1 MNRSNDTSSPNEYED
16 AKEGRSP
23 TEQIFNCYPPTTPS
37 NIYPINGSVID
48 KTDSVIL
55 NSYNRRQRL
64 NLLRSRMRNE
74 FGHGN
79 ISGGGITPSCTDD
92 DTLSLSESA
101 SLASWG
107 RNLLSESGNSFNKNV
122 FALDSLSTRGL
133 TMKMGSSLSPSKSYT
148 DQQQQLTNYYME
160 GPKMSA
166 HQIEIPPIPVETIPE
181 ETNTKTYT
189 TPRNNSAEFD
199 APNVTLKSTTQ
210 RQSDLFRDNDSLT
223 SDKLTENER
232 EDEDKISEMPGK
244 HTTASDSKESIS
256 GTSDPNNEYGR
267 RRGHVKTNSLDRGLS
282 LAKVMK
288 SGPFPPPDQ
297 KANSLNRQCSPS
309 EIFKVMCEED
319 QLNDQAAGVVSKI
332 TSDLLKTDPSIKSSG
347 ETCHSTDTTDN
358 SKSIELAL
366 TPPIP
371 DRSHLPILTKPRPVI
386 PPRPSRPS
394 TIIEQ
399 QQNTLE
405 NFIIEEE
412 VEMKKI
418 GEDKEERGKS
428 SNGSSDTYKSMESIT
443 IPKEALL
450 DTCDPITRDV
460 ERRMSMK
467 EHTPAS
473 SKSSTL
479 DKGATLTPSTSQTI
493 PVTLSALR
501 GAKNTVKN
509 ISHGL
514 LRGVFDK
521 AKSAVFLGRNNPKI
535 SRSEFEEMHE
545 IDDDPA
551 TFTNNLPPEQQ
562 VPPSSVSS
570 PIQICR
576 PKNSKKG
583 PFDFSDV
590 QLVQQI
596 NNEHSGAIWVVKFSV
611 CGKLI
616 ATAGKDGIVRV
627 WCMKDAVEEFQN
639 MKERYR
645 NVTGRSSA
653 SGSNYELMLGANSK
667 ISNSS
672 STVNDVN
679 NLTDDDASVVT
690 VSNSS
695 DDKKK
700 TSKAENVDEII
711 SGKPL
716 CTYRGHTSD
725 IVDLSWSKSYFI
737 LSSGND
743 KTVKLWHLSRN
754 ECLCCFQ
761 HMDFVTGVAFLP
773 KDDKYFIS
781 GSMDGK
787 VRLWHI
793 PDKKVVLW
801 NEVEGSKFITA
812 LTFVKNGKYIVVGTY
827 VGQCFFFTTEQL
839 QYYTMIDVR
848 STKGKNA
855 VGHKIT
861 GLSVSGDKL
870 LVTSNDSRI
879 RIYDIRDMKLSCKFI
894 GSTNDHSHIR
904 ASFSPDGKHIICGSE
919 DRHIYIW
926 KTFDS
931 SSTITVRKD
940 RNTMWERIR
949 GHEHIVSVA
958 IFAPKPNLFLKKL
971 LTNKKLPVTKS
982 FNEKSNNKN
991 GGGNVESVGNPE
1003 TELDASVCYQP
1014 IFKSS
1019 LPPQASEASTTSI
1032 TGKEKIVNGD
1042 LIVSA
1047 DFNGSIKIFINPPRI
1062 ISTCSSSYFNGE

>member
-1 MNRSNDTSSPNEYED
+1 MDYGDNQVSSNKYQNTTE
-16 AKEGRSP
+16 EGSP
-23 TEQIFNCYPPTTPS
+23 TQQMFNFYPPPS

-64 NLLRSRMRNE
+64 NLLRNRMRSE
-74 FGHGN
+74 FGHN
-79 ISGGGITPSCTDD
+79 NTSGEAITPSCTDD
-92 DTLSLSESA
+92 DTLSLSETT

-107 RNLLSESGNSFNKNV
+107 KNLLSESGNSFNRNV
-122 FALDSLSTRGL
+122 FALDSLSTRGSVMTL
-133 TMKMGSSLSPSKSYT
+133 GNSLSPNRSFIEH
-148 DQQQQLTNYYME
+148 QQQIANYYMD
-160 GPKMSA
+160 GPRMSQYM
-166 HQIEIPPIPVETIPE
+166 HGDVPSSIVETIPE
-181 ETNTKTYT
+181 EPNKTFTSQHETLNETDLSNTIIQRPFDLIIDDTSVT
-189 TPRNNSAEFD
+189 STRN
-199 APNVTLKSTTQ
+199 
-210 RQSDLFRDNDSLT
+210 SD
-223 SDKLTENER
+223 TEK

-244 HTTASDSKESIS
+244 YNTTSDSKESIS
-256 GTSDPNNEYGR
+256 TTSDPNNEYGK

-319 QLNDQAAGVVSKI
+319 QLNDQAAGVISKI
-332 TSDLLKTDPSIKSSG
+332 TSDLLKTDPSIKSFEKDG
-347 ETCHSTDTTDN
+347 N
-358 SKSIELAL
+358 SEEVINNYYNYEKDK

-371 DRSHLPILTKPRPVI
+371 DRSHLPVLSKSKPIV
-386 PPRPSRPS
+386 PPRPNKNLSKVEHS
-394 TIIEQ
+394 TVNQFPIIEENKEQHEGEDQ
-399 QQNTLE
+399 QMINE
-405 NFIIEEE
+405 NNKDNKIIEEE
-412 VEMKKI
+412 I
-418 GEDKEERGKS
+418 NLQG
-428 SNGSSDTYKSMESIT
+428 
-443 IPKEALL
+443 LL
-450 DTCDPITRDV
+450 PDTCDPITRDV

-467 EHTPAS
+467 EHTPSS

-479 DKGATLTPSTSQTI
+479 DKNSALKPTITQGVPPSF
-493 PVTLSALR
+493 SALR
-501 GAKNTVKN
+501 DAKNTVKN

-521 AKSAVFLGRNNPKI
+521 AKSAVFLGRNSHKI
-535 SRSEFEEMHE
+535 SKTDFEEMHE
-545 IDDDPA
+545 IDDDS
-551 TFTNNLPPEQQ
+551 TNPSSTNFLTSEQQ
-562 VPPSSVSS
+562 PPPTVPS
-570 PIQICR
+570 PVQICR

-583 PFDFSDV
+583 PFDFSDIK
-590 QLVQQI
+590 LVQQI

-627 WCMKDAVEEFQN
+627 WCMNDSVEEFQN

-645 NVTGRSSA
+645 NVTGRSST
-653 SGSNYELMLGANSK
+653 SGSNYEVMLGANSK
-667 ISNSS
+667 ICNSS

-679 NLTDDDASVVT
+679 NLTDDDNSIRT
-690 VSNSS
+690 TSNDS
-695 DDKKK
+695 DNKKK
-700 TSKAENVDEII
+700 FIRNDGNDEII
-711 SGKPL
+711 STKPL
-716 CTYRGHTSD
+716 CIYRGHTSD

-926 KTFDS
+926 KTLDS
-931 SSTITVRKD
+931 SSSITVRKD
-940 RNTMWERIR
+940 RNTMWERVR

-958 IFAPKPNLFLKKL
+958 IFAPKPNLFLKNLVFHDKL
-971 LTNKKLPVTKS
+971 IITKT
-982 FNEKSNNKN
+982 FNDNNTSN
-991 GGGNVESVGNPE
+991 GGNIESINNPE
-1003 TELDASVCYQP
+1003 TELDASACYQP
-1014 IFKSS
+1014 IFKNS
-1019 LPPQASEASTTSI
+1019 LPQQTPETSTTSV
-1032 TGKEKIVNGD
+1032 TGKEKLVNGD

>member
-1 MNRSNDTSSPNEYED
+1 MNYGDNQVSPSEYKDTI
-16 AKEGRSP
+16 EGESP
-23 TEQIFNCYPPTTPS
+23 TQQKLNFYPPTPC
-37 NIYPINGSVID
+37 NIHPTNNSIID

-64 NLLRSRMRNE
+64 NLLRNRMRNE
-74 FGHGN
+74 FGNSN
-79 ISGGGITPSCTDD
+79 ITGGAITPNCTDD
-92 DTLSLSESA
+92 DTLSLSEST

-107 RNLLSESGNSFNKNV
+107 KNLLSESGNSFNRNV
-122 FALDSLSTRGL
+122 FALDSISTRGA
-133 TMKMGSSLSPSKSYT
+133 TMALNNSLSPNRSFME
-148 DQQQQLTNYYME
+148 QQQIANYYMD
-160 GPKMSA
+160 GPRMSQY
-166 HQIEIPPIPVETIPE
+166 HVEIPSQVVETIFE
-181 ETNTKTYT
+181 EPNKTSILQQGNSTDLSTSILGNTIIQR
-189 TPRNNSAEFD
+189 PIDLAIDNNSM
-199 APNVTLKSTTQ
+199 TST
-210 RQSDLFRDNDSLT
+210 RNSD
-223 SDKLTENER
+223 TEK

-244 HTTASDSKESIS
+244 YIGTSDSKESIS
-256 GTSDPNNEYGR
+256 TTSDPNNEYGK

-319 QLNDQAAGVVSKI
+319 QLNDQAAGVISKI
-332 TSDLLKTDPSIKSSG
+332 TSDLLKADSSIKSS
-347 ETCHSTDTTDN
+347 ETN
-358 SKSIELAL
+358 SISQETINNYSNIEEIK

-371 DRSHLPILTKPRPVI
+371 DRSHLPVLTKPKPVV
-386 PPRPSRPS
+386 PPRPNRNPPKIEKS
-394 TIIEQ
+394 TTEKF
-399 QQNTLE
+399 TT
-405 NFIIEEE
+405 IEERKE
-412 VEMKKI
+412 QL
-418 GEDKEERGKS
+418 KEENQQLSHK
-428 SNGSSDTYKSMESIT
+428 ESEINKIVEEPI
-443 IPKEALL
+443 IPQTLLL

-467 EHTPAS
+467 EHTPS
-473 SKSSTL
+473 SSRSSTL
-479 DKGATLTPSTSQTI
+479 DKNMSLQPTVTQGVPATF
-493 PVTLSALR
+493 SALKD
-501 GAKNTVKN
+501 AKNTVKN

-521 AKSAVFLGRNNPKI
+521 ARSAVFLGRNSHKI
-535 SRSEFEEMHE
+535 SKSDFEEMHE
-545 IDDDPA
+545 VEDDS
-551 TFTNNLPPEQQ
+551 TNPTSNFPITEQQ
-562 VPPSSVSS
+562 QPPTTAPS

-590 QLVQQI
+590 KLVQQI
-596 NNEHSGAIWVVKFSV
+596 NNEHSGAIWVIKFSV
-611 CGKLI
+611 CGRLI

-627 WCMKDAVEEFQN
+627 WCMSDSVEEFQN

-653 SGSNYELMLGANSK
+653 SGSNYEVMLGANSK

-679 NLTDDDASVVT
+679 NLTDDDNSVQT
-690 VSNSS
+690 VSNDS
-695 DDKKK
+695 DSKKK
-700 TSKAENVDEII
+700 AMKNNGSDEII
-711 SGKPL
+711 SPKPL

-926 KTFDS
+926 KTLDS
-931 SSTITVRKD
+931 SSSITVRKD

-958 IFAPKPNLFLKKL
+958 IFAPKPNLFLKNLIFNDKL
-971 LTNKKLPVTKS
+971 TITKKIS
-982 FNEKSNNKN
+982 ENIANN
-991 GGGNVESVGNPE
+991 GGNIELINNPE
-1003 TELDASVCYQP
+1003 TELDASACYQP

-1019 LPPQASEASTTSI
+1019 LPQQTPEASSTPV
-1032 TGKEKIVNGD
+1032 TGKEKLINGD

-1047 DFNGSIKIFINPPRI
+1047 DFNGSIKIFVNPPRI